1 MLAAILTTF
10 CFSLSS
16 IFGARTARS
25 LGAVEALFWRSL
37 LSSLILI
44 PVAFIFVR
52 PESDTSLFYFILSG
66 VIGNGLADIA
76 MFQGLKRIGARLT
89 MLVMQCLA
97 APFAILIEWLW
108 LGTKLTPLQFV
119 FVAVILTGVV
129 IALKPGNTIGFDK
142 KTLIAGSIVSV
153 AAGFLQALGAVLSRA
168 AYQTLTLSG
177 GDIHPMLASFERI
190 LGGVI
195 TVVPFYIITKILLRV
210 PLKPNLISSRKIFA
224 GTIGIVLLNILA
236 GQIIGVSFFQYALQT
251 TPSGIVLPIV
261 AMTPVVVIPLSRLID
276 KERIT
281 LHGVIGGIVA
291 VCGVVALKVF

>member
-25 LGAVEALFWRSL
+25 LGAVEALFWRSI
-37 LSSLILI
+37 LSSLFLI

-52 PESDTSLFYFILSG
+52 PANDASLFYFILSG
-66 VIGNGLADIA
+66 IVGNGLADIA

-89 MLVMQCLA
+89 MLIMQCLA

-108 LGTKLTPLQFV
+108 LGTKLTPLQFL

-129 IALKPGNTIGFDK
+129 IALKPGNAFNIDK
-142 KTLIAGSIVSV
+142 KALIAGSAISV
-153 AAGFLQALGAVLSRA
+153 VAGFFQALGAVMSRV
-168 AYQTLTLSG
+168 AYQVLADAG

-195 TVVPFYIITKILLRV
+195 TVVPFYIITKILLRT
-210 PLKPNLISSRKIFA
+210 PLRPNLISSREIFL
-224 GTIGIVLLNILA
+224 GTIGIVLLNILS
-236 GQIIGVSFFQYALQT
+236 GQIIGVSLFQYALQT

-261 AMTPVVVIPLSRLID
+261 AITPIVVIPLARLID
-276 KERIT
+276 KELIT
-281 LHGVIGGIVA
+281 LHGVVGGIVA